1 MLLILNPFTLLRKF
15 ARCRGMLQR
24 ECEEYRLLGEI
35 EKAVEEAIEYAIRR
49 MRAANYR
56 ISEADV
62 PKLYYK
68 CMKILTTGF
77 DEEALMSKEYL
88 TYLEFYKFFKKR
100 VEERVWPLIWKLF
113 EIRGVRVRRII
124 IADRMGGEGITES
137 RAYMGR
143 DIDCMVVVDSRDLKK
158 AKEEAIRIE
167 EMVNQTVGNKLQKIL
182 IDNGKA
188 NEKELKKCKFYDL
201 FEIEVFDDEEKARK
215 WGSILEL
222 SRKDFLREIAKKT
235 LLFH

>member
-1 MLLILNPFTLLRKF
+1 MLLILNPFSLLRRL

-24 ECEEYRLLGEI
+24 ECEEYRLLGET
-35 EKAVEEAIEYAIRR
+35 ERVVKEAIKYAVKR
-49 MRAANYR
+49 MKAAKYR

-68 CMKILTTGF
+68 CMKMLTTGLS
-77 DEEALMSKEYL
+77 EETLMSREYL

-100 VEERVWPLIWKLF
+100 VEERAWPLIWKLF
-113 EIRGVRVRRII
+113 EIRGVKVRKII

-143 DIDCMVVVDSRDLKK
+143 DIDCMVVVDTQDLER

-167 EMVNQTVGNKLQKIL
+167 EMINQTVGNKLQKIL

-201 FEIEVFDDEEKARK
+201 FEIEVFDDEEKAKR

-222 SRKDFLREIAKKT
+222 SRRDFLREMAKKT
-235 LLFH
+235 LLFY